1 MCFNMLAEYIYIWM
15 AQTWSILDQNWP
27 NMAGLSTLQSG
38 PKGPKRDQN
47 GQPKSFWT
55 FGTLLGPSGPFW
67 TISNKNWYFALKHLC
82 RTLFCPFGAK
92 KSFFSKMVHACNHV
106 IRESVSN
113 SLLTTKNLS
122 FLCDEQSCTIV
133 NKQEYKDK
141 NRTRKA
147 QVRKAVAMVRSCFH
161 NTKRSNL
168 GGVNKHRTSASFHM
182 LYYILY

>member
-1 MCFNMLAEYIYIWM
+1 MSFFLLWGRPFM
-15 AQTWSILDQNWP
+15 TGDGPKWSILDQKWP

-38 PKGPKRDQN
+38 PKGSNRIDILLQSTPAKPYFVHL
-47 GQPKSFWT
+47 GQ
-55 FGTLLGPSGPFW
+55 
-67 TISNKNWYFALKHLC
+67 KNL
-82 RTLFCPFGAK
+82 
-92 KSFFSKMVHACNHV
+92 FFSKMVHACNHV

-122 FLCDEQSCTIV
+122 FLCEQSCTIV

-141 NRTRKA
+141 NRTSKA

-182 LYYILY
+182 LYHI